1 MNLFSVELIYD
12 ICGLVSCVSCILI
25 DFFFAFIIIP
35 HCNAFESFYFQFFYG
50 FFCMA
55 TEQLRFLKKYL
66 WSFSILT
73 NILDFK

>member
-50 FFCMA
+50 FFLHGYRTVKIFKEISM
-55 TEQLRFLKKYL
+55 EFFHLNQHFRF
-66 WSFSILT
+66 
-73 NILDFK
+73 